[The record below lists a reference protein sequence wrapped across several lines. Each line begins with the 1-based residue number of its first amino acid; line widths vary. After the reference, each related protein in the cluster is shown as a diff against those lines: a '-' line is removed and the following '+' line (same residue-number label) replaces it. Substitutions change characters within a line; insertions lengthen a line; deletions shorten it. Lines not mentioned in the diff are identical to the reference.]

1 MSKAL
6 ELKKEYEAKLDD
18 LWQKR
23 LAKIEADVD
32 AYRQHLLDTDESY
45 FDEAAK
51 IQAVIDEIDK
61 VMAEEDALAKKLD
74 MIEAGN
80 LAPVEDPIEEPIAD
94 AEVIDEPI
102 IEDIPAPAEDI
113 PAPIDADAPA
123 EEIIEEPAPVVE
135 EPKHEEAPLRRAG
148 MMGFFNK
155 R

>member
-6 ELKKEYEAKLDD
+6 ELRKEYEAKLDD

-32 AYRQHLLDTDESY
+32 IYRQHLLDTDKSY

-51 IQAVIDEIDK
+51 IQAIIDEIDK
-61 VMAEEDALAKKLD
+61 VMIEEDVLAKKLD
-74 MIEAGN
+74 AIEAGDLEPIAN
-80 LAPVEDPIEEPIAD
+80 PIEEPI
-94 AEVIDEPI
+94 DEKDLAPVEEAI
-102 IEDIPAPAEDI
+102 EEPTPANEDIPAD
-113 PAPIDADAPA
+113 PAPAVVEKPA
-123 EEIIEEPAPVVE
+123 IIE